1 MKRIV
6 KRVILGL
13 VAAIA
18 AVLVAFGVLYASR
31 IQTISSINQVTSYED
46 GYNLYTMDVA
56 YDYDLDALLARDIR
70 DNQAFLDAVLAES
83 LPLLPVHMTAPNYA
97 CTAFTAMAADGEVRM
112 GRNYDFKLDT
122 SALLVRCTPKNGY
135 KSIGLA
141 ALNNVK
147 ADDPNES
154 VSKKLACLTAPF
166 I

>member
-6 KRVILGL
+6 KRVALGL

-31 IQTISSINQVTSYED
+31 IQTISSIDQVTSYDD
-46 GYNLYTMDVA
+46 GYNLYTMDVV

-97 CTAFTAMAADGEVRM
+97 CTAFTASMTSLASAIWGMALGLTKETASTRL
-112 GRNYDFKLDT
+112 KPA
-122 SALLVRCTPKNGY
+122 SASFLMMAT
-135 KSIGLA
+135 LA
-141 ALNNVK
+141 
-147 ADDPNES
+147 
-154 VSKKLACLTAPF
+154 SKGMMS
-166 I
+166 